1 MYAFRNVQPEL
12 PLQRGP
18 AGGGASQT
26 SIRVKTTL
34 IYVECRYC
42 TSNRSSRLERGG
54 FPVSRGVNFMT
65 SGFLYTSQLTFSFLI
80 SAFLQPKL
88 QFLQKRQENGIT
100 WCIFVIVAMLLN
112 ISYDELSPFKS
123 I

>member
-1 MYAFRNVQPEL
+1 M
-12 PLQRGP
+12 
-18 AGGGASQT
+18 
-26 SIRVKTTL
+26 
-34 IYVECRYC
+34 
-42 TSNRSSRLERGG
+42 
-54 FPVSRGVNFMT
+54 SRGVNFMT

-80 SAFLQPKL
+80 SAFLQAKL